1 MSRKIAIL
9 ADTASGL
16 GKEYWGENTYM
27 LPLYINFTDNS
38 YKDMIDIDANQVF
51 EKMEKDGI
59 PKTSIAS
66 VGEIKGLIEKIKSD
80 GYTDIL
86 AITIS
91 SGLSGVYNSVC
102 MAANDE
108 KDIINMK
115 VIDTKNIW
123 LGTGFLVHYAQ
134 DLLSENPD
142 ISFEEFYQK
151 VNSSVEN
158 TRLIFSLD
166 TLKYLIAGGRVG
178 KVVGTFGSLLKIM
191 PVISC
196 DEDGVYATLAKTRST
211 DKAILEITGRIKE
224 FLNNNKGKKYYI
236 ALTYKKDKELLKKF
250 EEILKDEIAQATRY
264 IKYETVTATIGVHS
278 GPGVYGVGAFFY

>member
-27 LPLYINFTDNS
+27 LPLYINFANDS
-38 YKDMIDIDANQVF
+38 YKDMIDIDAHQVF
-51 EKMEKDGI
+51 EKMERNGI

-66 VGEIKGLIEKIKSD
+66 VGEIKDLIEEIKKD

-102 MAANDE
+102 VAANDE

-134 DLLSENPD
+134 DLLSENPN
-142 ISFEEFYQK
+142 IGFEEFYQK
-151 VNSSVEN
+151 VYSSVESSK
-158 TRLIFSLD
+158 LIFSLD
-166 TLKYLIAGGRVG
+166 TLKYLVAGGRVG
-178 KVVGTFGSLLKIM
+178 KVMGTVGSLLKIM

-236 ALTYKKDKELLKKF
+236 ALTYKKDENLLKKF
-250 EEILKDEIAQATRY
+250 EEILKDEIAEATKY

-278 GPGVYGVGAFFY
+278 GPGVYGVGAFCY

>member
-27 LPLYINFTDNS
+27 LPLYINFANDS
-38 YKDMIDIDANQVF
+38 YKDMIDINAHQVF
-51 EKMEKDGI
+51 EKMEKEGI

-66 VGEIKGLIEKIKSD
+66 VGEIKDLIEKIKSD

-108 KDIINMK
+108 KDMINMK

-134 DLLSENPD
+134 DLLSENPNID
-142 ISFEEFYQK
+142 FEEFYEK
-151 VNSSVEN
+151 VNSSVKN
-158 TRLIFSLD
+158 SKLIFSLD
-166 TLKYLIAGGRVG
+166 TLKYLLAGGRVG
-178 KVVGTFGSLLKIM
+178 KVMGTVGSLLKIM

-236 ALTYKKDKELLKKF
+236 ALTYKKDEALLKKF

-278 GPGVYGVGAFFY
+278 GPGVYGVGAFCY